1 MKTYWNID
9 KNLTVLN
16 EWQPNCWIQVTCPTD
31 EDQRLLEEEFK
42 IPDYFLSD
50 ISDTDERARY
60 EYDDGWMLIILR
72 IPYVKEIRSR
82 TPYTTVP
89 LGIIHK
95 RDVTITVCYYETNMM
110 IDFVSYQQKRSEGF
124 TDYVDMTF
132 RLFLSSAV
140 WYLKR
145 LKQINSLIEKAKRNL
160 DHGVNNESLIG
171 LSRLQDSLTYFITSI
186 RGNENLLSKLK
197 FKLQVDELDADLIY
211 ISIYKHRHYPDKPVA
226 DPDVPDS
233 SGRILGTLLRIS
245 IPIALGSSVLSIIN
259 LVDTKLIMY
268 RLQTAL
274 GYSETQPLARARKA
288 PREHQT
294 DGDLSHDL
302 KDLRDGGRLHVA
314 HALRITAV
322 RARQVHEHECRRQ
335 RPDALRRADVVEHP
349 GQLRRKQ
356 EHDQPEQNAE
366 DCKRQP
372 CNAEDLAR
380 LHGTAERVRLADH
393 ARERDRHA
401 RRGHGEKHVVDIVSD
416 GKVSVSLVAEDVSER
431 DLIDRAEDLDD
442 HHTGRHDGRAVEIV
456 LLAVFLQNAL
466 PPR

>member
-1 MKTYWNID
+1 MKTFWNID
-9 KNLTVLN
+9 KKLTVLN

-110 IDFVSYQQKRSEGF
+110 IDFVSYQQKRNEGF
-124 TDYVDMTF
+124 TDYVDMIF

-171 LSRLQDSLTYFITSI
+171 LSRLQDSLTYFNTSI

-197 FKLQVDELDADLIY
+197 FKLQVDELDADLIEDVN
-211 ISIYKHRHYPDKPVA
+211 IEMTQARETTSIYSD
-226 DPDVPDS
+226 
-233 SGRILGTLLRIS
+233 ILESTMDTYS
-245 IPIALGSSVLSIIN
+245 SIIN
-259 LVDTKLIMY
+259 NNMNTTMRTLTSISIVMMLPTLISSLFGMNLINGMEESPYGFALALVLSFVVSGLSWGFLRYK
-268 RLQTAL
+268 RLL
-274 GYSETQPLARARKA
+274 
-288 PREHQT
+288 
-294 DGDLSHDL
+294 
-302 KDLRDGGRLHVA
+302 
-314 HALRITAV
+314 
-322 RARQVHEHECRRQ
+322 
-335 RPDALRRADVVEHP
+335 
-349 GQLRRKQ
+349 
-356 EHDQPEQNAE
+356 
-366 DCKRQP
+366 
-372 CNAEDLAR
+372 
-380 LHGTAERVRLADH
+380 
-393 ARERDRHA
+393 
-401 RRGHGEKHVVDIVSD
+401 
-416 GKVSVSLVAEDVSER
+416 
-431 DLIDRAEDLDD
+431 
-442 HHTGRHDGRAVEIV
+442 
-456 LLAVFLQNAL
+456 
-466 PPR
+466 